1 MIAFTPNDFYGILH
15 DIAVSMPF
23 VTTEGRDVKS
33 RRINTFAV
41 TKHLLEILN
50 SNSLGKDSRY
60 IGKRLFYSTKWD
72 GQDGSIKYEY
82 PALFIGPDIEK
93 YDADKKDV
101 YYVDYSLVFADNFEP
116 KMAQMANQDI
126 DASRTFEEVQQ
137 TLRDLW
143 GIIYVTLQTYVYA
156 QLFLGASP
164 TPIAVGWFSTG
175 YLEQQITAG
184 AIDRWQPLAK
194 MVHLLSDIEAT
205 GHIDGNAPKIA
216 TYMLSMTV
224 KHGTCGIYAALP
236 TPPFTI

>member
-15 DIAVSMPF
+15 DIVASMPF
-23 VTTEGRDVKS
+23 FTVEGRDVKS
-33 RRINTFAV
+33 RRVNTFAV

-93 YDADKKDV
+93 YEATKTDI

-116 KMAQMANQDI
+116 KMAQTANQDI

-143 GIIYVTLQTYVYA
+143 GVVYATLQTFEYA
-156 QLFLGASP
+156 ELFLGVSL
-164 TPIAVGWFSTG
+164 TPIEVGWFSTG
-175 YLEQQITAG
+175 YLQQQVAAG
-184 AIDRWQPLAK
+184 AISRWRPLAK
-194 MVHLLSDIEAT
+194 MINLISDIEAT

-236 TPPFTI
+236 TPPFTT